1 MNTHYRWNETEVGTA
16 MTVIP
21 GEEPVAVVP
30 RPKRVST
37 RITMRDI
44 ETGVATRYG
53 ISVKTLHGPLRTRA
67 IAYPR
72 MVAMYLM
79 REMTANSLPQI
90 GRYFGKDHTTVL
102 HAERKIAEFVKYSP
116 EFAFVVQEC
125 RNIIRATP
133 GEFDRATAQAE
144 LLVAPTEPVV
154 GA

>member
-1 MNTHYRWNETEVGTA
+1 MNSHYRWNNSEVGNA

-21 GEEPVAVVP
+21 GDEPVPVVP

-37 RITMRDI
+37 RFTMRDI
-44 ETGVATRYG
+44 EAGVAARYK
-53 ISVKTLHGPLRTRA
+53 ISIATLHGPQRTRS

-79 REMTANSLPQI
+79 REMTANSLPRI
-90 GRYFGKDHTTVL
+90 GRYFGRDHTTVL
-102 HAERKIAEFVKYSP
+102 HAERRIAEFVKYSP
-116 EFAFVVQEC
+116 VFASVVQEC

-144 LLVAPTEPVV
+144 LLVAPTEPVAV
-154 GA
+154 A